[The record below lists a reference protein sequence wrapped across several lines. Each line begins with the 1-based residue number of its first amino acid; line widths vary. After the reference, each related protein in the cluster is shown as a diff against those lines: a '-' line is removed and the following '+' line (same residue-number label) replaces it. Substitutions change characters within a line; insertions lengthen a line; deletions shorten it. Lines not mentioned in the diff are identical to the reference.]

1 MAASASDRV
10 RKLLSAA
17 RDSDS
22 VQIGSGN
29 ATRNPA
35 RRSETTQRR
44 VYEDRFASDL
54 EAAARIL
61 ALSGLKRQMLDVL
74 FREASVSKLGRGQV
88 LFRQGEAAVSLMI
101 IVEGWIKLCRVTAA
115 GDEVVLNVLTEG
127 ESFAE
132 AVTSSAALY
141 SASAC
146 AVTRSRVV
154 VIPADHVVNCIR
166 EMPDIA
172 MALIESTS
180 SHLHRMAQRVE
191 QLTAQSG
198 IQRVADFLI
207 SLTSCT
213 QGPCRIALPYDK
225 SLIAGQ
231 LGLKPESLSR
241 VFAKLRPVGI
251 DVRVSE
257 AVVNDAAVLQSLVAN
272 DRIGFHSGSK
282 SKPRESFA
290 ATR

>member
-10 RKLLSAA
+10 GKLLSATRNTESA
-17 RDSDS
+17 QDA
-22 VQIGSGN
+22 G
-29 ATRNPA
+29 RNPA
-35 RRSETTQRR
+35 KRSENAQRR
-44 VYEDRFASDL
+44 GYDDRIASDL
-54 EAAARIL
+54 EAAARIP
-61 ALSGLKRQMLDVL
+61 AFSGLKRQMLDAL

-88 LFRQGEAAVSLMI
+88 LFRQGDAAVSLMI
-101 IVEGWIKLCRVTAA
+101 IVEGWVKLYRVTPA

-127 ESFAE
+127 ESFAD
-132 AVTSSAALY
+132 AVTFSAALY
-141 SASAC
+141 PASAC

-180 SHLHRMAQRVE
+180 AHLQSMVQRVE

-198 IQRVADFLI
+198 IQRVAEFLI
-207 SLTSCT
+207 SLSSCT

-241 VFAKLRPVGI
+241 VFAKLRSVGI

-257 AVVNDAAVLQSLVAN
+257 AVVNDAAVLQSLVVN
-272 DRIGFHSGSK
+272 DRMRFHPGRK
-282 SKPRESFA
+282 GKHRESFA
-290 ATR
+290 AAR